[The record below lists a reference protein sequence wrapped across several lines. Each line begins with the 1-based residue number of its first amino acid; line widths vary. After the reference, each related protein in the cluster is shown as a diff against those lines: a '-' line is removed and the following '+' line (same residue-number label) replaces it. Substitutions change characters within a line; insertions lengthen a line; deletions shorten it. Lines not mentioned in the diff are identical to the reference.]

1 MADAYKG
8 GTRDDVE
15 QIVGLFLMTFGQG
28 VAPLHVRRA
37 TVQAVRDQLVPSI
50 TVAVQSPDWEAEWKR
65 DAASVLGW
73 MAAIGAMAAQI
84 AMEPKERRSIV
95 IPSDFQTAFDI
106 VIKEHEPGGDAAKPL
121 GKWCM

>member
-1 MADAYKG
+1 MAETSTY

-28 VAPLHVRRA
+28 VAPLHVHRS
-37 TVQAVRDQLVPSI
+37 TVQAIRDKLVPSI
-50 TVAVQSPDWEAEWKR
+50 TVAVQSPDWNAEWKA
-65 DAASVLGW
+65 DSASVLGW
-73 MAAIGAMAAQI
+73 MTAIGAMAAQI

-95 IPSDFQTAFDI
+95 DPSDFRTAWD
-106 VIKEHEPGGDAAKPL
+106 VVLAEHGPGNGAKPL